1 MKPII
6 THVAAG
12 ETPAVA
18 FNPDGST
25 RKRFFFE
32 VEHDHPYLVIARLSN
47 SGRVVSEATIEIDTD
62 RQHALEAWLDGV
74 PEIQNFMHEQVEAV
88 VRWTTTQH

>member
-18 FNPDGST
+18 FNHDGSI
-25 RKRFFFE
+25 RKRVFFE

-47 SGRVVSEATIEIDTD
+47 SGNVVSETTIEIDTNH
-62 RQHALEAWLDGV
+62 RHALEAWLDGV
-74 PEIQNFMHEQVEAV
+74 PEIQDFMHEHVEAV
-88 VRWTTTQH
+88 VRWTTAQR